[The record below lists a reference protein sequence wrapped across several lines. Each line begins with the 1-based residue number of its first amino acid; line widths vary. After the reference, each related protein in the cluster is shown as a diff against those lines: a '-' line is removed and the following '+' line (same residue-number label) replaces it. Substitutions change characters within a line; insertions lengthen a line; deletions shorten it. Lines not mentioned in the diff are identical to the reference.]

1 MNTGMDGA
9 AQFQLAGISVV
20 PDCQNYPYFL
30 SELKIRISMLASAF
44 LFRMGPHYYRYI
56 FNVCGAREQYY
67 IGSSSIRFVI
77 IIFLEM
83 IFHQHLTELL
93 SKSLLALL
101 IIIIQSDWQCSPS
114 PNIVHIITMIIIIS
128 ILLLL

>member
-1 MNTGMDGA
+1 
-9 AQFQLAGISVV
+9 
-20 PDCQNYPYFL
+20 
-30 SELKIRISMLASAF
+30 MLASAF
-44 LFRMGPHYYRYI
+44 LFRMEPHYYRYI

-67 IGSSSIRFVI
+67 ISSSIRFVI

-101 IIIIQSDWQCSPS
+101 IIIIQSDW
-114 PNIVHIITMIIIIS
+114 
-128 ILLLL
+128 

>member
-1 MNTGMDGA
+1 MNTCMDWME
-9 AQFQLAGISVV
+9 QLYIVGGYLSSARMIHIS
-20 PDCQNYPYFL
+20 CRSL
-30 SELKIRISMLASAF
+30 KSEFSCLHLPSSPGWEFIIIALYLIYMWL
-44 LFRMGPHYYRYI
+44 
-56 FNVCGAREQYY
+56 CGAE
-67 IGSSSIRFVI
+67 SSSIRFVI

-83 IFHQHLTELL
+83 TFHQHLTELL

-101 IIIIQSDWQCSPS
+101 IIIIQWDCYCSPS